1 MDVFGIVVAL
11 VSLLVAGMVLA
22 VAKPGVAKKITLVF
36 FVVAVV
42 GGACIYGYGYM
53 AVHNNALLAVLRTV
67 PAICGMFLVD
77 DCYTDIA
84 DTPLMQNSWMLT
96 LFWLVRCYAIYTTVS
111 TVVTAF
117 GATAVRKLRLR
128 FTGRG
133 IAHLVYGGDE
143 NALLL
148 GNALAEAGQK
158 NLVFV
163 AENLD
168 KDRVN
173 DMGGILRAD
182 TPALTGK
189 KEFLRSIGCTK
200 NRELVVYTLRQDA
213 AENLQYARA
222 LLKNLE
228 ALDIDPQQLH
238 LVIRAREDVA
248 VDRLQVA
255 SGRYGYGYVTA
266 VEETQLAARLLVRN
280 YPPCHTLSFD
290 SQGKATENFDALI
303 VGFGQMGQAVLR
315 SLVMSGQ
322 FEGSTFHAAV
332 FAPDCK
338 DVDGRLESQFAD
350 MLSNYDVQFYA
361 CDARSQQLYE
371 YIRQRGNKLK
381 YAVICAGNDKLNR
394 ELAEELTA
402 YCKYL
407 QLQLPMYLCSRQGV
421 SACDSDGLVCESHDL
436 YTPELL
442 SNRTLDRLAMLLNH
456 SYQGATD
463 KSPVQTWMECDY
475 FSRQSCRAA
484 ADFAESM
491 LWMAGKTAD
500 QVQHNGWQLTDT
512 QLENLSKTEHL
523 RWCAFHYCMG
533 FRTMDDKTLSQR
545 GETYR
550 SQLQEQGKA
559 TIRIG
564 KDMEKRLHACLVPW
578 EELDKLSE
586 KEAAY
591 TGKRV
596 DYKTMDTDNVLA
608 LEKLLKITEE

>member
-1 MDVFGIVVAL
+1 MWVI
-11 VSLLVAGMVLA
+11 S
-22 VAKPGVAKKITLVF
+22 
-36 FVVAVV
+36 
-42 GGACIYGYGYM
+42 
-53 AVHNNALLAVLRTV
+53 
-67 PAICGMFLVD
+67 
-77 DCYTDIA
+77 
-84 DTPLMQNSWMLT
+84 
-96 LFWLVRCYAIYTTVS
+96 
-111 TVVTAF
+111 
-117 GATAVRKLRLR
+117 
-128 FTGRG
+128 
-133 IAHLVYGGDE
+133 
-143 NALLL
+143 
-148 GNALAEAGQK
+148 
-158 NLVFV
+158 
-163 AENLD
+163 
-168 KDRVN
+168 
-173 DMGGILRAD
+173 
-182 TPALTGK
+182 
-189 KEFLRSIGCTK
+189 KESSK
-200 NRELVVYTLRQDA
+200 
-213 AENLQYARA
+213 
-222 LLKNLE
+222 
-228 ALDIDPQQLH
+228 
-238 LVIRAREDVA
+238 
-248 VDRLQVA
+248 
-255 SGRYGYGYVTA
+255 
-266 VEETQLAARLLVRN
+266 
-280 YPPCHTLSFD
+280 
-290 SQGKATENFDALI
+290 
-303 VGFGQMGQAVLR
+303 
-315 SLVMSGQ
+315 
-322 FEGSTFHAAV
+322 
-332 FAPDCK
+332 
-338 DVDGRLESQFAD
+338 RLEHVF
-350 MLSNYDVQFYA
+350 
-361 CDARSQQLYE
+361 RSTW
-371 YIRQRGNKLK
+371 K

-456 SYQGATD
+456 SYQGVTD

-596 DYKTMDTDNVLA
+596 DYKAMDTDNVLA